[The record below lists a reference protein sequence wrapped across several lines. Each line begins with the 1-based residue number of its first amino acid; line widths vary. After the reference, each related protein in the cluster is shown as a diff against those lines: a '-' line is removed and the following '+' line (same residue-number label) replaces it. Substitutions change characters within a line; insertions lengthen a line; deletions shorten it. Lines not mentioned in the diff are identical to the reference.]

1 MTFTSW
7 VAALA
12 VVTGLSPVAAIAQT
26 RPEVVLGATT
36 VQRNEAAGQ
45 LLPLLSSVRR
55 RAKAPVQV
63 APGTVPD
70 SPFAGTQTTLF
81 AFTVSKRSVPVDPRV
96 VTALEQLMA
105 WNPAAA
111 GNEATGQLFDR
122 WLMALQARNAGVSL
136 LRGEGP
142 CDLPCVVRRMTTL
155 DASWGN
161 ERQRAE
167 ARDEM
172 ILDALN
178 EVVAQ

>member
-12 VVTGLSPVAAIAQT
+12 AVTCLSPVAAIAQA
-26 RPEVVLGATT
+26 RADVVLGATT

-55 RAKAPVQV
+55 RAQAPVQV
-63 APGTVPD
+63 GPGTVPD

-105 WNPAAA
+105 WNPAIT
-111 GNEATGQLFDR
+111 GNDATGQLFDR
-122 WLMALQARNAGVSL
+122 WLTALQARNAGVSL

-142 CDLPCVVRRMTTL
+142 CDLNCVVRRMTTL

-172 ILDALN
+172 ILEALN